1 LNWNAFLF
9 VMRYLQ
15 KIEKCGHLFPAS
27 FRNRRSYVRDP
38 PGVDFI
44 KIDVNCNFWWQKAIN
59 AMFTYTFDSF
69 YVLSI
74 RFDPNNLQLKKPL
87 NVNKKVIS
95 GLLRNRR
102 CGAVIASAGLES
114 HQSIHMYLRIW
125 RKCCSAAVLNWLDM
139 HCRRDLFYLWNF
151 CVGKKVF
158 VSDIHFL
165 KKLSPKVFWSTLSFV
180 TK

>member
-125 RKCCSAAVLNWLDM
+125 RKCCSAALTWYALSARFVLFVKFLCGEKGIRLRYSFFEKAVTESVLK
-139 HCRRDLFYLWNF
+139 HFKF
-151 CVGKKVF
+151 CDK
-158 VSDIHFL
+158 II
-165 KKLSPKVFWSTLSFV
+165 
-180 TK
+180 